1 MHWAPATSI
10 TDARALHDDALV
22 WDAHM
27 DTLLRV
33 LIDGHDLGQRTP
45 GQADL
50 PAWRDGGIDVQV
62 FAVWVDTI
70 YGPHHA
76 GRRALQQID
85 ALYGVLGR
93 YPDRIAL
100 ARTVDDVR
108 RIAGSGRLAA
118 LIAIEGGLAIQNDLA
133 LLRTFHRLG
142 ASSMTL
148 THSATTDW
156 CDAATDAPRWNGI
169 SDFGRDVIREMNRLG
184 MVVDV
189 SHVSDDAVHAVLDAS
204 SAPVIASHSSCR
216 ALCDHPRNLPDE
228 LLRKIA
234 AGGGVIGINFYAG
247 FVDQGYLDA
256 LAAQGI
262 DLLRSLNERHDCL
275 PERLDEF
282 AAERH
287 RSFFA
292 RGHQQRPPFE
302 RIIDHIDH
310 AVAVAGIDHVGLGS
324 DLDSGPIPTPVGMD
338 GAADFPRVTEA
349 LLQRGYDEQSIR
361 KVLGGNWLRVYGE
374 VQALAG

>member
-1 MHWAPATSI
+1 MDTASVTSVGF
-10 TDARALHDDALV
+10 ARSLHDDALV

-50 PAWRDGGIDVQV
+50 PGWRDGGIDVQV

-85 ALYGVLGR
+85 ALYGVLDR

-100 ARTVDDVR
+100 ARTVEDVR
-108 RIAGSGRLAA
+108 RIAASGRLAA

-142 ASSMTL
+142 ATSMTL

-156 CDAATDAPRWNGI
+156 CDAATDTPRWTGI
-169 SDFGRDVIREMNRLG
+169 NDFGRVVIHEMNRLG

-189 SHVSDDAVHAVLDAS
+189 SHVSDDAVRAVLDAS

-228 LLRKIA
+228 LLRAIA

-292 RGHQQRPPFE
+292 RGQQQRPPFE

-324 DLDSGPIPTPVGMD
+324 DLDSGPIPTPLGMD

-349 LLQRGYDEQSIR
+349 LVHRSYDEQSIR